1 MNDQSEAPKLWAKAG
16 ESVTCIKGHP
26 ICDISRDIYV
36 RDGKGRQGSD
46 FTNWQQPEPDTSV
59 PVAKIRCT
67 QCRGVWVRG
76 NPRDGF
82 QFHFADGWR

>member
-1 MNDQSEAPKLWAKAG
+1 MNDQSDAPKLWAAAG

-26 ICDISRDIYV
+26 ICDIAHDLFV
-36 RDGKGRQGSD
+36 GDGRSGAD
-46 FTNWQQPEPDTSV
+46 FTNWQQPEPDKSESV
-59 PVAKIRCT
+59 ATLRCQ

-76 NPRDGF
+76 NPREGF